1 MSETFDCLIND
12 DSFQFEPIGPLEQ
25 RVAAIETALAAAGTK
40 RTMTILWSGT
50 ALENDTT
57 LDLSDDPSNYDYIQV
72 RWAWEGYNELA
83 EYPSGLF
90 TSSGGVRL
98 RGVRI
103 NAGEEGSPMP
113 LRVRQFQ
120 IVHQLNASATRYK
133 LYVQSWAWS
142 GDEEAA
148 SSQAAP
154 SSSTST
160 QQTITRIYGIKYGA
174 ALPSS

>member
-40 RTMTILWSGT
+40 RTMTTLWSGT
-50 ALENDTT
+50 ALANDTT

-72 RWAWEGYNELA
+72 RWGWEGYNEIA
-83 EYPSGLF
+83 EYPSALF

-103 NAGEEGSPMP
+103 NDGESGGTLP
-113 LRVRQFQ
+113 LRVRQFK
-120 IVHQLNASATRYK
+120 IMHQLNASATRYK
-133 LYVQSWAWS
+133 LYTEQWTWS
-142 GDEEAA
+142 GDSDADSA
-148 SSQAAP
+148 QADP
-154 SSSTST
+154 TSSSSAT
-160 QQTITRIYGIKYGA
+160 QTITRIYGIKYGA